1 MKVAKEKIRFWGS
14 SEQNMLQ
21 LTRYIALNNDKFLDK
36 LIFSDNAAFHLA
48 DEVNLYVLEQKV
60 QQ

>member
-1 MKVAKEKIRFWGS
+1 MHRIEH
-14 SEQNMLQ
+14 
-21 LTRYIALNNDKFLDK
+21 DKFLDK